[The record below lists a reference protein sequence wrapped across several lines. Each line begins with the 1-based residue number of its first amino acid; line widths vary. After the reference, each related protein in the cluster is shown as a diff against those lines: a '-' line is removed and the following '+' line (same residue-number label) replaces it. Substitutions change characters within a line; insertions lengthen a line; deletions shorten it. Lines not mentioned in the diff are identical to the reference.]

1 MQCNTMQYN
10 TMQCNAM
17 QYNAIQYNAMQYNT
31 IQYKTIQDKTRQ
43 YKTRQYNTMQYN
55 AMQYNTIQHQHG
67 NYRRQHSFTRSLTD
81 SHIEMDVFWG
91 EGPSPQGR
99 PSPLEAMMHFG
110 GEGPNSFPF

>member
-1 MQCNTMQYN
+1 
-10 TMQCNAM
+10 
-17 QYNAIQYNAMQYNT
+17 
-31 IQYKTIQDKTRQ
+31 
-43 YKTRQYNTMQYN
+43 MQYN

-110 GEGPNSFPF
+110 GEGPNPFPF